1 MLANIG
7 LIESVRGAILEA
19 VKTQQFDEVARAFVA
34 GSSAGNAIIRNA
46 VHDIGAAVVA
56 SAAYS
61 APGSPVGLVNPEC
74 GGTSMETI
82 PPTITPIVHVG
93 VSVHRVSELPRL
105 KRQLADAMSYIDKV
119 AEAQAPRGAEVAMV
133 RTQLGNVRRSQSGTP
148 PAACDRAG
156 DDG

>member
-1 MLANIG
+1 MGTPRRTLPGLDDETPPTPISPIASVLANIG

-61 APGSPVGLVNPEC
+61 ALGSSVGLVNPEC

-93 VSVHRVSELPRL
+93 ISVHRVSELPRL
-105 KRQLADAMSYIDKV
+105 KRQLADAMSYIDK
-119 AEAQAPRGAEVAMV
+119 AGGPGS
-133 RTQLGNVRRSQSGTP
+133 TRR
-148 PAACDRAG
+148 
-156 DDG
+156 